1 MTIAQVWQPTSRSQ
15 WAVVV
20 VSILVC
26 GALALGLPRLA
37 EATAAKDTE
46 IEAGERIELAG
57 VSVEVP
63 AGWVLPGDAAL
74 VVLDKGPAKFI
85 LFPPAAD
92 ATPPTDAVVADAAN
106 YPDATAGDATSFT
119 TESGLAGASIIV
131 TGSDGLTTMLVALSD
146 GTNLVRGQTYAP
158 TEEWE
163 AIEPEVQ
170 AMLGTVEITGVP
182 SP

>member
-1 MTIAQVWQPTSRSQ
+1 MTIDQTWQPSSRSQ
-15 WAVVV
+15 WTVAVMAV
-20 VSILVC
+20 LVC
-26 GALALGLPRLA
+26 AALASGLPRLA
-37 EATAAKDTE
+37 DATAPDDTE
-46 IEAGERIELAG
+46 VTAGERIELGG

-63 AGWVLPGDAAL
+63 AGWVLPGDATL
-74 VVLDKGPAKFI
+74 VVLDKGSAKFI

-106 YPDATAGDATSFT
+106 YPDATVGDTTTFT
-119 TESGLAGASIIV
+119 TESGLAGASIIL
-131 TGSDGLTTMLVALSD
+131 TGTDGLTTMLYALSD
-146 GTNLVRGQTYAP
+146 GTNLVRGQTSAP
-158 TEEWE
+158 TDEWE